1 MNDFSIINGRNQDIE
16 PEELYF
22 TSKEQADFIDNLGR
36 PRCMSASDIVYAK
49 IITRADGSSKYMI
62 RLDRTGKLYN
72 PSSIFGKGKEMLP
85 TSFLDRVCRS
95 QYKYKEVNLKAFDMY
110 IKFLSTKNASW
121 LYNTEREI

>member
-1 MNDFSIINGRNQDIE
+1 MNDFSIINGHHNHVE

-22 TSKEQADFIDNLGR
+22 TSKEQADFIDSLGR
-36 PRCMSASDIVYAK
+36 PRCIRASDIVYAK
-49 IITRADGSSKYMI
+49 MITRTDGSSKYMI

-72 PSSIFGKGKEMLP
+72 PSSIFGQGKEMLP

-110 IKFLSTKNASW
+110 IKFLSTKNTSW